1 MVLFI
6 TTIYTGYKTVI
17 RPRRRPP
24 KTATNARISR
34 AVFRDK
40 AVKEL
45 LIPEFIDI
53 YNYFINGVNLVD

>member
-6 TTIYTGYKTVI
+6 TTVHTDYKIVI

-24 KTATNARISR
+24 KTAINPRIYR
-34 AVFRDK
+34 KPFRDK

-45 LIPEFIDI
+45 SIP
-53 YNYFINGVNLVD
+53 